1 VVTDAAT
8 HAANL
13 VVISAG
19 AWSKALAAQL
29 GTRVP
34 MQAERGYFIML
45 PNPGLRVPV
54 QWNDKLLALCPME
67 HGLRVSSGA
76 EFAPVDAP
84 PDYDR
89 ALAILRQ
96 VEGLIPG
103 LEMREL
109 ERGMGGRPSMPDSM
123 PVIGPC
129 PGHPKVLFAF
139 GHGHMGL
146 TLGAVT
152 GKLIGELAAGKPTS
166 VDITPFRPNRF

>member
-1 VVTDAAT
+1 
-8 HAANL
+8 
-13 VVISAG
+13 
-19 AWSKALAAQL
+19 
-29 GTRVP
+29 
-34 MQAERGYFIML
+34 MQ
-45 PNPGLRVPV
+45 
-54 QWNDKLLALCPME
+54 WHDKLLALCPME

-84 PDYDR
+84 PDYDH

-123 PVIGPC
+123 PVIGPA

-139 GHGHMGL
+139 GHGHLGL
-146 TLGAVT
+146 TLAALT
-152 GKLIGELAAGKPTS
+152 GRIIADLIQER
-166 VDITPFRPNRF
+166 RPNIDLGPLRPDRF